1 MRDLFLRACRREPV
15 ERTPIWM
22 MRQAGRSLPEY
33 REVRKEVD
41 FVTLCRTPE
50 LACKVTLQPIDRLDV
65 DAAILFSDI
74 LVPADCLGLEVDFR
88 PGPVLANPL
97 RTAAD
102 IDALTIRDPQESV
115 PFVFETVRLVRKE
128 LEGRVPLIGFAGAPF
143 TVAAYLVEG
152 KGSKSF
158 SHPLRLL
165 WGEPQL
171 AHRLFERLTE
181 VTIAYLR
188 GQVEA
193 GAQAIQ
199 LFDSWAGLLDRKL
212 FREFAL
218 RYARRVLDALR
229 PAGVP
234 MIYFALNAGHLMEEL
249 GESGA
254 DVIGV
259 DWRTELSRAA
269 ALVGGEFAY
278 QGNLDPCALMAKPA
292 DIDDRVAAIV
302 DAGKQLPGHIFN
314 LGHGVL
320 PDTPVE
326 HLQALVAAVRKHG
339 AR

>member
-15 ERTPIWM
+15 ERTPMWM

-33 REVRKEVD
+33 REVRREVD

-50 LACKVTLQPIDRLDV
+50 LACKVTLQPIERLDV

-74 LVPADCLGLEVDFR
+74 LVPADCLGLDVDFQ

-102 IDALTIRDPQESV
+102 IEALEIRDPQESV
-115 PFVFETVRLVRKE
+115 PFVFETVRLLRRE
-128 LEGRVPLIGFAGAPF
+128 LEVPLIGFAGAPF

-158 SHPLRLL
+158 SWPLRLL
-165 WGEPQL
+165 WGEPKL
-171 AHRLFERLTE
+171 AHRLFETLTE

-212 FREFAL
+212 FREFGL

-234 MIYFALNAGHLMEEL
+234 MIYFALNSGHLLEEL

-259 DWRTELSRAA
+259 DWRTELSVAA
-269 ALVGGEFAY
+269 ERVGGEFAY

-292 DIDDRVAAIV
+292 DIDARVAAIV
-302 DAGKQLPGHIFN
+302 EAGKKLPGHIFN

-326 HLQALVAAVRKHG
+326 HLLALVAAVRKHG